1 VNNGNEEMQRKKKKK
16 EKEEGKSNG
25 DERVVLE
32 KNYNNFVV
40 IWQEAEKEQRGT
52 MMKIWEMTR
61 FFQI

>member
-1 VNNGNEEMQRKKKKK
+1 METRKCSVRRKK

-40 IWQEAEKEQRGT
+40 IWQETREGNRGEQ
-52 MMKIWEMTR
+52 
-61 FFQI
+61 